1 MTKLVIF
8 VGRTCERYLFCVPLS
23 LDECF
28 ADIEARICLQCF
40 KVKRDEKKKLKSG
53 PMAINMSKVGF
64 LYAAMISF
72 LSECLKQII
81 SVVV

>member
-1 MTKLVIF
+1 MLT
-8 VGRTCERYLFCVPLS
+8 
-23 LDECF
+23 
-28 ADIEARICLQCF
+28 LQCF

-53 PMAINMSKVGF
+53 PMAVNMSKVGF

>member
-8 VGRTCERYLFCVPLS
+8 VGRTCERFLFCAPLS
-23 LDECF
+23 LDEE
-28 ADIEARICLQCF
+28 IEARICLQCF

-53 PMAINMSKVGF
+53 PMAVNMSKVGF
-64 LYAAMISF
+64 LDAAMISL
-72 LSECLKQII
+72 LSECLKHVI